1 MIKKWLWAIPTGAV
15 VVGGITAGVVAGYFA
30 NENANPYQVYSAT
43 PVGSSNSDF
52 IQVYFASAVNGT
64 RLLLLP
70 GYSHTAP
77 LTQALGITA
86 ANNAPIYDYMNK
98 TGFIL
103 MDDSYGMPIF
113 NSDNQI
119 DTTQVQPVWGTHV
132 GSVQFR
138 TDLGSFIVGIAAGE
152 FLNEYQY
159 YFAPNPD
166 DELTWA
172 TYGGD
177 SFSSVTGYMGGLQR
191 GIRWFNEHI
200 APYAKTPDGKPY
212 KQLHQIFLGSD
223 YNSNF
228 TNGFSATDGNALISN
243 FLTKKVD
250 LLVPVAGAQTQQATR
265 MIKQNQSK
273 TVILGV
279 DSACE
284 DDTNSNLSL
293 YQPGYQSVNGSTAIG
308 GTNNIIQFSSIKNLN
323 KADYQMMNNV
333 NEGITDPL
341 PGKTIGGFGY
351 QSVGTTENQC
361 VGLSPAGYQ
370 YFIRAMELF
379 AATYNNKPNTPESDQ
394 NPVSNEMISKIFA
407 IPNNDPQ
414 TNIPTTK
421 EYKEY
426 WSEEKYDKWVDVV
439 NELPTFKAMNLPQ
452 NKVYYAYNGWQ
463 TGVPANGTN
472 SWSYANL
479 PNAGK
484 QMLPTTTDPKILR
497 EWYMNNDRINP
508 EDDGTDKPLT
518 QADEER
524 IKSLIQWA
532 QDNATEIKQREDFNL
547 KGVLTKANYDK
558 NHSLIKVVASTP
570 TSPLL
575 DKGFCESAYLG
586 LVDYWRHMGVYI
598 PKPNNE

>member
-1 MIKKWLWAIPTGAV
+1 MWAIPATAL
-15 VVGGITAGVVAGYFA
+15 VVGGVTAAVVGGYCA
-30 NENANPYQVYSAT
+30 NENANPYQTYSAT

-70 GYSHTAP
+70 GYSHTSP
-77 LTQALGITA
+77 MTQALGITE
-86 ANNAPIYDYMNK
+86 ANNQPIYSYMNK
-98 TGFIL
+98 TGFLL

-113 NSDNQI
+113 NSDNQV
-119 DTTQVQPVWGTHV
+119 DTTQIQPVWGTHV

-159 YFAPNPD
+159 YFAPNEGD
-166 DELTWA
+166 QLTWA

-200 APYAKTPDGKPY
+200 VPYAKTADGKPF
-212 KQLHQIFLGSD
+212 KPLHQIFLGSD

-228 TNGFSATDGNALISN
+228 TNGFGATDGNTLISN
-243 FLTKKVD
+243 FLMKKVD
-250 LLVPVAGAQTQQATR
+250 LLVPVAGGQTQQATR
-265 MIKQNQSK
+265 MIKQNQAK

-293 YQPGYQSVNGSTAIG
+293 YKPGYQDVNGSTAIG

-323 KADYQMMNNV
+323 KADFQMMTNV
-333 NEGITDPL
+333 NAGITTPEA
-341 PGKTIGGFGY
+341 GKTIGGFGY

-379 AATYNNKPNTPESDQ
+379 SATYDNKVGTPEANQTHVSQ
-394 NPVSNEMISKIFA
+394 NMINQIFA
-407 IPNNDPQ
+407 IPNNNPE
-414 TNIPTTK
+414 TNIPTSK
-421 EYKEY
+421 EYHEY
-426 WSEEKYDKWVDVV
+426 WSEQKYDKWVDVI
-439 NELPTFKAMNLPQ
+439 NELPSFQQMNEAK
-452 NKVYYAYNGWQ
+452 NKVYYAYNDWQ
-463 TGVPANGTN
+463 TGTPANNSN

-479 PNAGK
+479 PNSGK
-484 QMLPTTTDPKILR
+484 QMMPTTTDPQVLT
-497 EWYMNNDRINP
+497 EWYKNNDRINP
-508 EDDGTDKPLT
+508 DDDGTSKPLT
-518 QADEER
+518 ADDQTR
-524 IKSLIQWA
+524 LQSLIQWTK
-532 QDNATEIKQREDFNL
+532 DNATEIKQRQDFNL
-547 KGVLTKANYDK
+547 KGVLTKANYEK
-558 NHSLIKVVASTP
+558 NHSLIKVVVSTP
-570 TSPLL
+570 VSPLL

-586 LVDYWRHMGVYI
+586 LVDYWKKMGVII
-598 PKPNNE
+598 PRPNNE